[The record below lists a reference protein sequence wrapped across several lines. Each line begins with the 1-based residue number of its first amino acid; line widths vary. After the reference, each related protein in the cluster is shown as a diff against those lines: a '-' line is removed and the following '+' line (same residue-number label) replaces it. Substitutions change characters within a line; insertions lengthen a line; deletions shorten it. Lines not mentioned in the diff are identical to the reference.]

1 MKFALAPPR
10 MPRFRTRRYQQNLAG
25 IRDELVDVGAGIT
38 SLLFFATGARRLA
51 GVVGVAESAWLLS
64 RGKNI
69 SGWAGLI
76 IGASF
81 LLFPTW
87 PERLLTPAKT
97 DTSA

>member
-1 MKFALAPPR
+1 MKFALAPR
-10 MPRFRTRRYQQNLAG
+10 MPRIRMRRYQQNLAG
-25 IRDELVDVGAGIT
+25 IDDQWIDVGAGVA

-51 GVVGVAESAWLLS
+51 GAVSIAESAWLLS
-64 RGKNI
+64 RNKNI

-97 DTSA
+97 DTGA

>member
-1 MKFALAPPR
+1 
-10 MPRFRTRRYQQNLAG
+10 MPRIRARRYKQNLAG
-25 IRDELVDVGAGIT
+25 IRDEFIDVGAGVA

-51 GVVGVAESAWLLS
+51 GAVSVGESVWLLS

-81 LLFPTW
+81 LFFPTW
-87 PERLLTPAKT
+87 PDRLLTPAKT

>member
-1 MKFALAPPR
+1 MPHIR
-10 MPRFRTRRYQQNLAG
+10 MRKYKQNLAG
-25 IRDELVDVGAGIT
+25 IRDEFIDVGAGVA

-51 GVVGVAESAWLLS
+51 GATSVAESVWLLS

-87 PERLLTPAKT
+87 PERVLTPAKT